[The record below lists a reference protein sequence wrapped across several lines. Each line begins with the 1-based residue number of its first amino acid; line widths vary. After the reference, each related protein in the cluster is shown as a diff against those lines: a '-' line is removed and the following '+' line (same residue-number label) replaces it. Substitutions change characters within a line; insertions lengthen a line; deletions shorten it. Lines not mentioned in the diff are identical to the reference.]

1 MEMSLDVKLK
11 TSLGSKGFYFQTE
24 HIKTTEKIKETEVK
38 MKKEIENKLAKT
50 KRKIENEGLSADTSD
65 DEPGRAVWSIRTPTA
80 KKTNPSQLTTT
91 TRSPSGT
98 PAATSTPQASA
109 PMTSTPLNNS
119 SLSRAHKMVTESPK
133 NIEEM
138 AVSIVP
144 PAVTITPVNK
154 KRAPHNR
161 KSGNISDARKEEK
174 LLLGKIRA
182 VHRKAKILKK
192 DSQIF
197 LQQRESL
204 QMSGA
209 EEEGGEETREEREE
223 VVLLL

>member
-109 PMTSTPLNNS
+109 PMTSTPLKNS

-138 AVSIVP
+138 AVSVVP

-161 KSGNISDARKEEK
+161 KSGCKKKSYCWGRYEQFIGKRK
-174 LLLGKIRA
+174 
-182 VHRKAKILKK
+182 
-192 DSQIF
+192 S
-197 LQQRESL
+197 
-204 QMSGA
+204 
-209 EEEGGEETREEREE
+209 
-223 VVLLL
+223 